1 MSWGIILFEEKLM
14 RKIWIFIL
22 IVFVT
27 SISGHTFWYL
37 ESKVYCNLKDKNV
50 TIFMKN
56 EEWTVKCQ
64 TYMDTVYQ
72 LAIDK
77 YKEVQ
82 VIRSYINQWEDVYY
96 WKKILDKKQSEFLQL
111 VNYRAQIKAAIDKFE
126 WALFDKYYDA
136 LQDYMTIYY
145 SDLEIKYYT
154 MINED
159 ISSRPYNYSIKIEQL
174 EQQMYNVSHV
184 LNAKKLDDI
193 MNVMSSYI
201 YLKQQLRWI

>member
-1 MSWGIILFEEKLM
+1 M

-174 EQQMYNVSHV
+174 EQQMYNVSYV

>member
-1 MSWGIILFEEKLM
+1 M

-22 IVFVT
+22 VVFVT
-27 SISGHTFWYL
+27 CISGQAFWYL

-159 ISSRPYNYSIKIEQL
+159 ISLRPYNYSIKIEQL

>member
-82 VIRSYINQWEDVYY
+82 VIRSYINQWEDIYY

>member
-1 MSWGIILFEEKLM
+1 MSWYIILFEEELM

-27 SISGHTFWYL
+27 CISSHTFWYL
-37 ESKVYCNLKDKNV
+37 ESKVYCDLKNNNV
-50 TIFMKN
+50 TIFIKN
-56 EEWTVKCQ
+56 VEWTVTCQ
-64 TYMDTVYQ
+64 TYMDAVYQ

-82 VIRSYINQWEDVYY
+82 VIRSYINQWEDAYY

-111 VNYRAQIKAAIDKFE
+111 VNYRAQIKAAIDRFE
-126 WALFDKYYDA
+126 GTIFDKYYDA
-136 LQDYMTIYY
+136 LQSYMKIYY
-145 SDLEIKYYT
+145 SDLEVKYYT

-159 ISSRPYNYSIKIEQL
+159 VSSRPYNYYIKIEQL

-184 LNAKKLDDI
+184 LNAKKLDEI
-193 MNVMSSYI
+193 MEVMSSYI

>member
-22 IVFVT
+22 ILSAT
-27 SISGHTFWYL
+27 GISSQTFWYL

-56 EEWTVKCQ
+56 EEWTIKCQ
-64 TYMDTVYQ
+64 TYMDTIYQ

-126 WALFDKYYDA
+126 WALFDKYYNV

-145 SDLEIKYYT
+145 SDLEVKYYT
-154 MINED
+154 MINQD
-159 ISSRPYNYSIKIEQL
+159 VLSRPYNYSIKIEQL
-174 EQQMYNVSHV
+174 EQQMYNVSRV